1 MFVLGI
7 DAGGTKTICSV
18 AADDGRI
25 MRSARGAGANLISL
39 GEHGVEVVLRDVVA
53 QALADHAEPPAAVCL
68 GMAGVDQPREAD
80 VVRGILARLGL
91 DGRILIVNDSL
102 IALEAGA
109 PGSPGVVVAS
119 GTGSIVYGRDGSGH
133 AARAGGWGHLLADE
147 GSGFAIGREALRAV
161 VRAGDRRGAATSL
174 TRRVLA
180 YYRVDRPQ
188 DVPRE
193 VYSGGV
199 KPAAI
204 AMLAVDVQEAADE
217 GDAVAMRIIDNAA
230 ADLAPLAQT
239 VVERL
244 DLPEGPIVLA
254 GGTFR
259 SVSRMTAAM
268 SRALKTR
275 VPDAV
280 VRVLDVEPVEGAV
293 HLALALARGPVRVP
307 VYVW

>member
-1 MFVLGI
+1 MVVLGI
-7 DAGGTKTICSV
+7 DAGGTKTICS
-18 AADDGRI
+18 AADEAGRI
-25 MRSARGAGANLISL
+25 LHSARGAGANLISL
-39 GEHGVEVVLRDVVA
+39 GEHGVEAVLRTVIA
-53 QALADHAEPPAAVCL
+53 EALADHSEPPAAVCL

-80 VVRGILARLGL
+80 VIRSILARLGL
-91 DGRILIVNDSL
+91 ETRILIVNDSL

-119 GTGSIVYGRDGSGH
+119 GTGSIVYGRDASGH
-133 AARAGGWGHLLADE
+133 AARSGGWGHLLADE

-161 VRAGDRRGAATSL
+161 VRAGDRRGPATSL
-174 TRRVLA
+174 TGRVLA
-180 YYRVDRPQ
+180 HYGVDRPQ

-204 AMLAVDVQEAADE
+204 AMLALAVQEAADD
-217 GDAVAMRIIDNAA
+217 GDAVAAKIIDDAA

-259 SVSRMTAAM
+259 SVSRMTTAMRAA
-268 SRALKTR
+268 LNVR
-275 VPDAV
+275 VPDAA
-280 VRVLDVEPVEGAV
+280 VRVLEAEPVEGAV

>member
-1 MFVLGI
+1 MVVLGI
-7 DAGGTKTICSV
+7 DAGGTKTICSI
-18 AADDGRI
+18 ADGNGRVLH
-25 MRSARGAGANLISL
+25 SARGAGANLISL
-39 GEHGVEVVLRDVVA
+39 GEHGVEAVLREVIGE
-53 QALADHAEPPAAVCL
+53 ALADRAERPAAVCL

-80 VVRGILARLGL
+80 VVRAILIRLGL
-91 DGRILIVNDSL
+91 DTRLLIVNDSL

-119 GTGSIVYGRDGSGH
+119 GTGSIVYGRDATGH

-147 GSGFAIGREALRAV
+147 GSGFSIGREALRAV
-161 VRAGDRRGAATSL
+161 VRAGDRRGPATSL

-180 YYRVDRPQ
+180 RYGVERPQ

-199 KPAAI
+199 KPANI
-204 AMLAVDVQEAADE
+204 AMLALDVQAAADE
-217 GDAVAMRIIDNAA
+217 GDAVAMRIIDDAA
-230 ADLAPLAQT
+230 AELAPLAQT

-259 SVSRMTAAM
+259 SVSRMTSAM
-268 SRALKTR
+268 TSALKTHI
-275 VPDAV
+275 PDAA

-293 HLALALARGPVRVP
+293 HLALALARGSVRVP

>member
-7 DAGGTKTICSV
+7 DAGGTKTVCH
-18 AADDGRI
+18 AADGDGRLI
-25 MRSARGAGANLISL
+25 GSTRGAGANLISL
-39 GEHGVEVVLRDVVA
+39 GEHGVEIVLRDLIA
-53 QALADHAEPPAAVCL
+53 DALRDRKELPAAVCL

-80 VVRGILARLGL
+80 IVRGILERIGL
-91 DGRILIVNDSL
+91 DTRVLIVNDSL

-109 PGSPGVVVAS
+109 PGSPGVVIAS
-119 GTGSIVYGRDGSGH
+119 GTGSIVYGRDADGH

-147 GSGFAIGREALRAV
+147 GSGFSIGREALRAV
-161 VRAGDRRGAATSL
+161 VRAGDRRGPQTSL
-174 TRRVLA
+174 TARVLA
-180 YYRVDRPQ
+180 HYGVDRPQ
-188 DVPRE
+188 AVPRE
-193 VYSGGV
+193 VYNGGV

-204 AMLAVDVQEAADE
+204 ATLAFDVQAAADA
-217 GDAVAMRIIDNAA
+217 GDAVAMRIIDDAA

-244 DLPEGPIVLA
+244 ALPHGPIVLA

-259 SVSRMTAAM
+259 SVSRMTSAMTRELAA
-268 SRALKTR
+268 R
-275 VPDAV
+275 VPGAV
-280 VRVLDVEPVEGAV
+280 VRVLEVEPAEGAV